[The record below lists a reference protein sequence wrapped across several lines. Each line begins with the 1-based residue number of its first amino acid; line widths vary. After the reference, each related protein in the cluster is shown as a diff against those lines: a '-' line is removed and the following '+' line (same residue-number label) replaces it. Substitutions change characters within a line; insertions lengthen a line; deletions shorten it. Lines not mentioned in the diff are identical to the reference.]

1 MQQFKIR
8 QDGFKEIRKA
18 ILIKSIPISLLAAFG
33 GLAIGHFNTNGQQSE
48 VNVIPFA
55 ILIVLGALVFG
66 LYRGVNRQKE
76 IFDSY
81 RLTLDNDSIKREQ
94 HNTPT
99 ISISNSDVSEIIKN
113 SNGSFTIK
121 GNSSVNL
128 IGVPSQIDDYE
139 KLEKSLAAIRQISTK
154 SSVPFLQKLRGLLPI
169 LTIGLM
175 AVVYISKVKIIVGA
189 SGTVLLV
196 VLGYSFFEVQRS
208 KNVDIKTKKGMW
220 WLILV
225 TASIVVVMYY
235 KLLLCITN

>member
-1 MQQFKIR
+1 MEQFKIR

-18 ILIKSIPISLLAAFG
+18 MLIKAIPISLLAAVG
-33 GLAIGHFNTNGQQSE
+33 GLAISHFNTNVQQSD
-48 VNVIPFA
+48 VNVFPIVVP
-55 ILIVLGALVFG
+55 IVLGALTFG

-81 RLTLDNDSIKREQ
+81 RLTLDNNGITREQ

-99 ISISNSDVSEIIKN
+99 ITISNTDISEIIKN

-121 GNSSVNL
+121 GNSSVNV

-139 KLEKSLAAIRQISTK
+139 KLEKSLAQIRQISTK
-154 SSVPFLQKLRGLLPI
+154 SSEPFLQKFRGLLSI

-175 AVVYISKVKIIVGA
+175 AAVYISKDKIIVGV
-189 SGTVLLV
+189 SGTVLLAV
-196 VLGYSFFEVQRS
+196 MGYSFFEVQRS
-208 KNVDIKTKKGMW
+208 KNVDSKTKKGMW

-225 TASIVVVMYY
+225 TASIVGVMYY
-235 KLLLCITN
+235 KLTGQQ

>member
-1 MQQFKIR
+1 MEQFKIR

-18 ILIKSIPISLLAAFG
+18 MLIKAIPISLLAAFG
-33 GLAIGHFNTNGQQSE
+33 GLAISHFNTNGQQSD
-48 VNVIPFA
+48 VNVFPFVIP
-55 ILIVLGALVFG
+55 IVLGALAFG

-81 RLTLDNDSIKREQ
+81 RLKLDNNGITREQ

-99 ISISNSDVSEIIKN
+99 ITISNTDVSEIIKN

-121 GNSSVNL
+121 GNSPVNV

-139 KLEKSLAAIRQISTK
+139 KLEKSLAEIGQILTK
-154 SSVPFLQKLRGLLPI
+154 NSEPFLQKFRGLLSI

-175 AVVYISKVKIIVGA
+175 AAVYISKDKIIVGV
-189 SGTVLLV
+189 SGTVLPV

-208 KNVDIKTKKGMW
+208 KNVDSKTKKGMW

-225 TASIVVVMYY
+225 IASIVGVMYY
-235 KLLLCITN
+235 KLTGQQ

>member
-1 MQQFKIR
+1 MEQFKIR

-18 ILIKSIPISLLAAFG
+18 MLIKAIPISLLAAFG
-33 GLAIGHFNTNGQQSE
+33 GLAISHFNTNGQQSD
-48 VNVIPFA
+48 VNVFPFVIP
-55 ILIVLGALVFG
+55 IVLGALAFG

-81 RLTLDNDSIKREQ
+81 RLTLDNNGITREQ

-99 ISISNSDVSEIIKN
+99 ITISNTDVSEIIKN
-113 SNGSFTIK
+113 SNGSFAIK
-121 GNSSVNL
+121 GNSSLNV

-139 KLEKSLAAIRQISTK
+139 KLEKSLAEIRKISSK
-154 SSVPFLQKLRGLLPI
+154 SSEPFLQKFRGLLSI

-175 AVVYISKVKIIVGA
+175 AAVYISKDKIIVGV

-208 KNVDIKTKKGMW
+208 KNVDSKTKKEMW

-225 TASIVVVMYY
+225 TASIVGVMCY
-235 KLLLCITN
+235 KLTGQQ

>member
-18 ILIKSIPISLLAAFG
+18 ILIKTIPISLLTAFG
-33 GLAIGHFNTNGQQSE
+33 GLAASYFTTSGQQGD
-48 VNVIPFA
+48 VNVFPFIIP
-55 ILIVLGALVFG
+55 IILGALAFG
-66 LYRGVNRQKE
+66 LYRGINRQKE

-81 RLTLDNDSIKREQ
+81 RLTLDNNGITREQ

-99 ISISNSDVSEIIKN
+99 INISKADLSEIIKN
-113 SNGSFTIK
+113 PNGSFTIK
-121 GNSSVNL
+121 GNSTVNV

-139 KLEKSLAAIRQISTK
+139 NLEISLAEIRQISTK
-154 SSVPFLQKLRGLLPI
+154 NNEPFLQKFRALLSI
-169 LTIGLM
+169 LVIGLM
-175 AVVYISKVKIIVGA
+175 ASVYISKDKIIVGI

-208 KNVDIKTKKGMW
+208 KNIDSKTKKGMW

-225 TASIVVVMYY
+225 TVSIIGVMFY
-235 KLLLCITN
+235 KLKGQQ

>member
-1 MQQFKIR
+1 MEQFKIR

-18 ILIKSIPISLLAAFG
+18 MLIKAIPISLLAAFG
-33 GLAIGHFNTNGQQSE
+33 GLAISHFNTSGQQSD
-48 VNVIPFA
+48 VNVFPFVIP
-55 ILIVLGALVFG
+55 IVFGALAFG
-66 LYRGVNRQKE
+66 LYPVVNRQKE

-81 RLTLDNDSIKREQ
+81 QLTLDNNGITREQ

-99 ISISNSDVSEIIKN
+99 ITISNTDVIEIIKN
-113 SNGSFTIK
+113 PNGSFTIK
-121 GNSSVNL
+121 GNSSVSV

-139 KLEKSLAAIRQISTK
+139 KLEKSLAEIRQISTK
-154 SSVPFLQKLRGLLPI
+154 SSEPFLQKFRGLISI

-175 AVVYISKVKIIVGA
+175 AAVYISKDKIIVGV

-208 KNVDIKTKKGMW
+208 KNVDSKTKKGMW

-225 TASIVVVMYY
+225 VASIVGVMYY
-235 KLLLCITN
+235 KLTGQQ

>member
-18 ILIKSIPISLLAAFG
+18 ILIKTIPISLLTAFG
-33 GLAIGHFNTNGQQSE
+33 GLAISHFTTSGLQGD
-48 VNVIPFA
+48 VNVFPFIIP
-55 ILIVLGALVFG
+55 IILGALAFG
-66 LYRGVNRQKE
+66 LYRGINRQKE

-81 RLTLDNDSIKREQ
+81 RLTLDNNGITREQ

-99 ISISNSDVSEIIKN
+99 INISKADLSEIIKN
-113 SNGSFTIK
+113 PNGSFTIK
-121 GNSSVNL
+121 GNSTVNV

-139 KLEKSLAAIRQISTK
+139 NLEISLAEIRQISTK
-154 SSVPFLQKLRGLLPI
+154 TNEPFLQKFRALLSI
-169 LTIGLM
+169 LVIGLM
-175 AVVYISKVKIIVGA
+175 ASVYMSKDKIIVGI

-208 KNVDIKTKKGMW
+208 KNVDSKTKKGMW

-225 TASIVVVMYY
+225 TASIIGVMLY
-235 KLLLCITN
+235 KLTGQQ

>member
-1 MQQFKIR
+1 MEQFKIR

-18 ILIKSIPISLLAAFG
+18 MLIKAIPISLLAAFG
-33 GLAIGHFNTNGQQSE
+33 GLAISHFNTNGQQSD
-48 VNVIPFA
+48 VNVFPFVIP
-55 ILIVLGALVFG
+55 IVLGALAFG

-81 RLTLDNDSIKREQ
+81 VLTLDHNGITREQ

-99 ISISNSDVSEIIKN
+99 ITIANTDLSEIIKN

-121 GNSSVNL
+121 GNSSVNV

-139 KLEKSLAAIRQISTK
+139 KLEKLLAEIRQISTK
-154 SSVPFLQKLRGLLPI
+154 SSEPFLQKFRGLLSI

-175 AVVYISKVKIIVGA
+175 AAVYISKDKIVVGV
-189 SGTVLLV
+189 SGTLLLA

-208 KNVDIKTKKGMW
+208 KNIDSKTKKGMW

-225 TASIVVVMYY
+225 TASIVGVMYY
-235 KLLLCITN
+235 KLTGQ

>member
-1 MQQFKIR
+1 MEQFKIR

-18 ILIKSIPISLLAAFG
+18 MLIKAIPISLLAAFG
-33 GLAIGHFNTNGQQSE
+33 GLAISHFNTNGQQSD
-48 VNVIPFA
+48 VNVFPFVIP
-55 ILIVLGALVFG
+55 IVLGLLAFG

-81 RLTLDNDSIKREQ
+81 RLTLDNNGISREQ
-94 HNTPT
+94 HNTTTIT
-99 ISISNSDVSEIIKN
+99 ISNTDVSKIIKN

-121 GNSSVNL
+121 GNSSVNV

-139 KLEKSLAAIRQISTK
+139 KLEKSLAKIRQISTK
-154 SSVPFLQKLRGLLPI
+154 SSEPFLQKFRGLLSI

-175 AVVYISKVKIIVGA
+175 AAVYISKDEIIVGV

-196 VLGYSFFEVQRS
+196 VLGYSFFEVQKS
-208 KNVDIKTKKGMW
+208 KNVDGKTKKGMW

-225 TASIVVVMYY
+225 TASIVGVMYY
-235 KLLLCITN
+235 KLTGQQ

>member
-1 MQQFKIR
+1 MMEQFKIR

-18 ILIKSIPISLLAAFG
+18 MLIKAIPISLLAAIG
-33 GLAIGHFNTNGQQSE
+33 GLAIGHFSTNGQQSD
-48 VNVIPFA
+48 VNVLPFVIP
-55 ILIVLGALVFG
+55 LVLGALGFG

-81 RLTLDNDSIKREQ
+81 RLTLDNNGITREQ

-99 ISISNSDVSEIIKN
+99 ITISNTEVSEIIKN

-121 GNSSVNL
+121 GNSSVNV
-128 IGVPSQIDDYE
+128 ICVPSQIDDYE
-139 KLEKSLAAIRQISTK
+139 KLEKSLAEIRHILTK
-154 SSVPFLQKLRGLLPI
+154 SSELFLQKIRGLLSV

-175 AVVYISKVKIIVGA
+175 AAVYISKDKIIVGV

-208 KNVDIKTKKGMW
+208 KNVDSKTKKGMW

-225 TASIVVVMYY
+225 TASIVGVMYY
-235 KLLLCITN
+235 KLTGQQ